1 MRAAAYVRRQGV
13 GVTCISLG
21 RVLWLNDEKCLTLV
35 LIE

>member
-21 RVLWLNDEKCLTLV
+21 RVLWLNEKCLTLV